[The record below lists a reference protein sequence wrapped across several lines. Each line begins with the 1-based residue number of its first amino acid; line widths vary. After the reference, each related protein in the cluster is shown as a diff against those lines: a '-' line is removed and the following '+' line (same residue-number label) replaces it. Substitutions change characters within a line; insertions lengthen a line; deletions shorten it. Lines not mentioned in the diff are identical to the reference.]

1 MTADSTF
8 NIDLNGTANE
18 VFGHTLRQLFKY
30 VSASGQTGVSLGL
43 EGSGA
48 TIEVSRPFCERL
60 QGDMPLNDVF
70 TEGPEV
76 RLNDGSVDHLS
87 TVVYLVNYLQEY
99 GRTEADEIGR
109 FPFEASYQSK
119 LGVVSE
125 NLVLR
130 HFKLFLEKFR
140 LGSWVDQPS
149 RVFVSHDN
157 DGLFRS
163 FKQDGMYALSK
174 GRLDWL
180 LRIVFAEALQKPRWF
195 NMDRIMDI
203 NDAYDLKSTFFWLV
217 EKGDV
222 WLDQRK
228 LRNADYAIDDPKIL
242 AQMERIRQR
251 GFEQGLHKSIGPLS
265 FRQELEK
272 LPFACAS
279 NRNHFLR
286 LRIPGH
292 FAEIDE
298 AGLKLDFSLGFAEE
312 FGLRNNFALPYKPFD
327 LSRMRP
333 TEATYV
339 PLMIM
344 DTTNWTYKQLPLKSF
359 KEAALSLIEQHTDNA
374 VISVLWHN
382 KYYSDMKFA
391 GYLEVY
397 KAILELCR
405 QRNVTGITQEEMLNE
420 YDT

>member
-8 NIDLNGTANE
+8 NIDLNGAAND
-18 VFGHTLRQLFKY
+18 VFGHTLHQLFKY
-30 VSASGQTGVSLGL
+30 VSASGRNGVTIGL
-43 EGSGA
+43 EGSGSA
-48 TIEVSRPFCERL
+48 IEVSRPFCDCL
-60 QGDMPLNDVF
+60 QGEMPLNAIF

-76 RLNDGSVDHLS
+76 RLNDGAVDHLS
-87 TVVYLVNYLQEY
+87 TVVYMVNYLQEY
-99 GRTEADEIGR
+99 GRGEADEIGR
-109 FPFEASYQSK
+109 FPFESSYQCK
-119 LGVVSE
+119 FGVVSE
-125 NLVLR
+125 NLVLK
-130 HFKLFLEKFR
+130 HFKLFLEQFQ
-140 LGSWVDQPS
+140 LGTWTDQPS
-149 RVFVSHDN
+149 RIFVSHDN
-157 DGLFRS
+157 DGLYRS

-180 LRIVFAEALQKPRWF
+180 LRIVFSEVMRKPRWF

-222 WLDQRK
+222 WVDQRK

-242 AQMERIRQR
+242 SQMERIRLR
-251 GFEQGLHKSIGPLS
+251 SFEQGIHKAIGPLS

-286 LRIPGH
+286 LRIPEH
-292 FAEIDE
+292 FTDIDE

-327 LSRMRP
+327 LRRMRP

-344 DTTNWTYKQLPLKSF
+344 DTTNWTYKRLSLKSF
-359 KEAALSLIEQHTDNA
+359 KEESLSLIDQHASNA

-382 KYYSDMKFA
+382 KYFSDMKFA

-397 KAILELCR
+397 KAILDLCK
-405 QRNVTGITQEEMLNE
+405 QRNVTGITQKEMLST